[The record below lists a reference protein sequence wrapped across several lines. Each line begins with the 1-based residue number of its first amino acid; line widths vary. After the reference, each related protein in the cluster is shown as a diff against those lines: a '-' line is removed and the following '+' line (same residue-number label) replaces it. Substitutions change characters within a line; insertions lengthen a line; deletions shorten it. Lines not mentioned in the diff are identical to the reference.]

1 MLSSLYTTTTLS
13 VFCDVLIVNLC
24 WTLYIQNHSQAC
36 IIECFFFFI
45 VSVPGSIKD
54 GNLEHIMDF
63 YPEDNN
69 SLQISF
75 KKGFRDL
82 FVYLSEKSTRVD
94 LSC

>member
-1 MLSSLYTTTTLS
+1 MLDS
-13 VFCDVLIVNLC
+13 VHTEPQSGLHYLM
-24 WTLYIQNHSQAC
+24 
-36 IIECFFFFI
+36 FFFFI